1 MQSSS
6 HRIGKYELLNRLG
19 RGGMGEVYKA
29 FHPQLQRY
37 VAIKV
42 LLTNSET
49 DPEFIARFQREAM
62 AVAQLRHPHIV
73 QVYDFDI
80 EGDKPY
86 MVMEYLEGETLAQRM
101 ARYHKSGQLL
111 PTDEIVRLFQQICS
125 AVDYAHKQGM
135 LHRDIKPAN
144 VILNRQNDAILT
156 DFGLAKITGVTGLT
170 ASGLVVGTPHYMSP
184 EQAQGQ
190 PIDARS
196 DVYAL
201 SVMLYEMLAGK
212 LPFDADT
219 PVAII
224 MQHIT
229 TPPPP
234 IELANPG
241 VPRALA
247 EVALVGMSK
256 NPNGR
261 FRSAGALG
269 AAIAAA
275 AQQSKMPADLQPTQR
290 APSPNLSTQ
299 LAPEMKGD
307 HLPATVRADAPSQLQ
322 APQGVVASPP
332 GFTSTPPK
340 RANRMGK
347 FALIGLLVMLLAIG
361 GGIFAIALSNKS
373 APPSTTATTPTTVG
387 TIVFTDSDPNDFT
400 HPANAITGAFT
411 GLKQPAK
418 GTNFF
423 TWLCNASSS
432 SCTLVGALQVDAS
445 GKASLSA
452 KNNNSFLAIK
462 NAQDINSGL
471 NFEIT
476 QEQAEASSPPAK
488 PTGTV
493 VYAGQIE
500 GKVVLHIRHQIT
512 LFPKQGLFANNTT
525 ALDTGLGLDAVIL
538 QRLSQNLIKQQA
550 NGDLAAMQLTAEEA
564 FNLIQGKSGAKDLDG
579 DGQVSFYQGENGPSD
594 DGFGMGTDA
603 AVDTTSCNGA
613 ATSTYLPLVVQHACL
628 AANASGSSALKQL
641 FAMIQSGGTNLAS
654 LLTTVS
660 QLAQKIAAAQNAS
673 GVFADVNTLAQ
684 DADSILNGTTSD
696 AGNQPGAKQILA
708 LSEQMATITVSS
720 V

>member
-1 MQSSS
+1 MQSPS

-42 LLTNSET
+42 LLTTSET
-49 DPEFIARFQREAM
+49 DPEFITRFQREAM

-101 ARYHKSGQLL
+101 ARYHKSGQIL
-111 PTDEIVRLFQQICS
+111 PPGEIVRLFQQICS

-156 DFGLAKITGVTGLT
+156 DFGLAKITGVSGLT

-190 PIDARS
+190 SLDARS
-196 DVYAL
+196 DVYSL

-229 TPPPP
+229 APPPP

-241 VPRALA
+241 VPRSLA

-256 NPNGR
+256 NSNER

-269 AAIAAA
+269 AAIGAA
-275 AQQSKMPADLQPTQR
+275 AQQAFLSADPQAAQR
-290 APSPNLSTQ
+290 APAPNISTQ
-299 LAPEMKGD
+299 LAPEIKGE
-307 HLPATVRADAPSQLQ
+307 HLPSTVRADAPSQVQ
-322 APQGVVASPP
+322 VSPGPAAAPP

-340 RANRMGK
+340 RSNGLGK
-347 FALIGLLVMLLAIG
+347 FAIIGLIVMLLAIG
-361 GGIFAIALSNKS
+361 GGIFAIALGNKS
-373 APPSTTATTPTTVG
+373 AAPTTTNTSPTTVG
-387 TIVFTDSDPNDFT
+387 TVVFTDSDPNDFA
-400 HPANAITGAFT
+400 HAANALSGAFT
-411 GLKQPAK
+411 GLKQPAS

-423 TWLCNASSS
+423 AWLCDGSASA
-432 SCTLVGALQVDAS
+432 CTLVGALQVDAS
-445 GKASLSA
+445 GKASLFT
-452 KNNNSFLAIK
+452 KNNDSFLAVK
-462 NAQDINSGL
+462 NAQAIGNTL
-471 NFEIT
+471 IFEIT
-476 QEQAEASSPPAK
+476 QEQNEASSPPAK
-488 PTGTV
+488 PGKTIA
-493 VYAGQIE
+493 YMGQIE
-500 GKVVLHIRHQIT
+500 GKVVVHIRHQIT
-512 LFPKQGLFANNTT
+512 LFPKQGLFAHNTT

-538 QRLSQNLIKQQA
+538 QRLSQDLLNQQA
-550 NGDLAAMQLTAEEA
+550 NDNLAAMQLTAEEI

-579 DGQVSFYQGENGPSD
+579 DGQVALFQGENGPSD

-603 AVDTTSCNGA
+603 TVNPTDCTGPQN
-613 ATSTYLPLVVQHACL
+613 STYLPLVIQHACL
-628 AANASGSSALKQL
+628 AANASGSAALKEL
-641 FAMIQSGGTNLAS
+641 FTMIQGGGATLAT
-654 LLTTVS
+654 LLANIA
-660 QLAQKIAAAQNAS
+660 QLAQKIATAQSTSA
-673 GVFADVNTLAQ
+673 VFADVNTLAQ
-684 DADSILNGTTSD
+684 DADSVLNGTTSETQ
-696 AGNQPGAKQILA
+696 NQPGARQIFT

>member
-42 LLTNSET
+42 LLTTSET
-49 DPEFIARFQREAM
+49 DPEFITRFQREAM

-73 QVYDFDI
+73 QVFDFDI

-156 DFGLAKITGVTGLT
+156 DFGLAKITGVSGLT

-190 PIDARS
+190 ALDARS

-201 SVMLYEMLAGK
+201 SIMLYEMLAGK

-229 TPPPP
+229 TAPPP

-241 VPRALA
+241 VPRPLA
-247 EVALVGMSK
+247 EVALLGMSK
-256 NPNGR
+256 SPNER

-269 AAIAAA
+269 AAIGAAA
-275 AQQSKMPADLQPTQR
+275 GQSKALADLQPTQR
-290 APSPNLSTQ
+290 APSPALSTQ
-299 LAPEMKGD
+299 LAPEIKGD
-307 HLPATVRADAPSQLQ
+307 HLPTTIRSDAPSQAQL
-322 APQGVVASPP
+322 PQGATAFPP

-340 RANRMGK
+340 RSNRFGK
-347 FALIGLLVMLLAIG
+347 FAIIGLIVMLLAIG
-361 GGIFAIALSNKS
+361 GGIFALALGNKS
-373 APPSTTATTPTTVG
+373 NAPTTTNTVPTVVG
-387 TIVFTDSDPNDFT
+387 TVVFTDSDPNDFS
-400 HPANAITGAFT
+400 HPANALAGVFT
-411 GLKQPAK
+411 GLKPPAN

-423 TWLCNASSS
+423 AWLCDASTSA
-432 SCTLVGALQVDAS
+432 CTLVGALQVDAS
-445 GKASLSA
+445 GKASLST
-452 KNNNSFLAIK
+452 KNNNGFLAIK
-462 NAQDINSGL
+462 NAQAISNGMI
-471 NFEIT
+471 FEIT
-476 QEQAEASSPPAK
+476 QEQTEASSPPAK
-488 PTGTV
+488 PSKTILYTG
-493 VYAGQIE
+493 QLE
-500 GKVVLHIRHQIT
+500 GKVLVHIRHQIAF
-512 LFPKQGLFANNTT
+512 FPKQGLFANNTT

-538 QRLSQNLIKQQA
+538 QQLSKDLIQQQA
-550 NGDLAAMQLTAEEA
+550 DGNLTAMQLTAEEI
-564 FNLIQGKSGAKDLDG
+564 FNLIKGKSGAQDLDG
-579 DGQVSFYQGENGPSD
+579 DGQVSLFQSNNGPSD

-603 AVDTTSCNGA
+603 TVNPSDCTGPQ
-613 ATSTYLPLVVQHACL
+613 TSTYLPLVIQHACL
-628 AANASGSSALKQL
+628 AANASGSGTLKGI
-641 FAMIQSGGTNLAS
+641 FTMIQGGGTQLAS
-654 LLTTVS
+654 LLTSITQS
-660 QLAQKIAAAQNAS
+660 AQKIATTQTTSA
-673 GVFADVNTLAQ
+673 VFADVNTLAQ
-684 DADSILNGTTSD
+684 NADSVLNGITSD
-696 AGNQPGAKQILA
+696 AGNQPGAKQVLA

-720 V
+720 M